1 LVAAAVA
8 PADVLTQTWR
18 ALGGD
23 PDALEHVSVAGRDPV
38 LPSSY
43 PLGALSIAAVGVA
56 TMAAAE
62 VWHARTRQTQ
72 RVTLTVD
79 DCVRACRSDQ
89 LVHVDGARPGNV
101 WNAFSGFYATGDDRF
116 VQLHTNFAHHL
127 ERTLR
132 VLGVGEDR
140 DAVAQAIAERKGTEL
155 ETALAEAGACAAL
168 ARTRNEW
175 VAHPQGAAIASL
187 PLLDTRVAAGT
198 SAPLPA
204 GDRPLAGVRVLDL
217 TRVIAGP
224 VATRTLAAHGADVL
238 RVSAA
243 HLPEIDM
250 LLPDTAL
257 GKRSTLLDLREAS
270 DAAQFRA
277 LVAGADVIVQSY
289 RPGALDSFGFSFDDA
304 RALQPNITYVSL
316 SAYSHAGPWAGRR
329 GYDTLVQTA
338 SGIAL
343 AEAESFGA
351 DRPRHLPISGLD
363 HATGYF
369 AAAAAMRAL
378 ADRHHSGGARHVR
391 CSLAQTRDWLETL
404 GRIDGTATA
413 RPDDAAIVATL
424 PAIDSAYGRVTYA
437 PPGGTLED
445 TPAQWTHGA
454 VTPGSSPAAWTD
466 A

>member
-1 LVAAAVA
+1 VTAVA
-8 PADVLTQTWR
+8 PTEAVRDTWR
-18 ALGGD
+18 ALGGSS
-23 PDALEHVSVAGRDPV
+23 DALEHVSVSGRDPV

-43 PLGALSIAAVGVA
+43 PIGALSVAAVGVA

-62 VWHARTRQTQ
+62 VWEARTGHTQ

-89 LVHVDGARPGNV
+89 LVHVDGTRPGDV
-101 WNAFSGFYATGDDRF
+101 WNPFSGFYATGDDRF

-132 VLGVGEDR
+132 VLGVNKDR
-140 DAVAQAIAERKGTEL
+140 DAVANAITTWDGAEL
-155 ETALAEAGACAAL
+155 ESALADAGACASL
-168 ARTRNEW
+168 ARTRAEW
-175 VAHPQGAAIASL
+175 MAHPQGTAVAEL
-187 PLLDTRVAAGT
+187 PLFDTLVTPGT
-198 SAPLPA
+198 TAPLPA
-204 GDRPLAGVRVLDL
+204 GDQPLAGIRVLDL

-257 GKRSTLLDLREAS
+257 GKRSTFLDLRDAD
-270 DAAQFRA
+270 DAARFRA
-277 LVAGADVIVQSY
+277 LVATADVIVQSY
-289 RPGALDSFGFSFDDA
+289 RPGALGGLGFSFDEV
-304 RALQPNITYVSL
+304 RALQPNITFVSL
-316 SAYSHAGPWAGRR
+316 SAYSHAGPWANRR

-338 SGIAL
+338 SGIAVSEG
-343 AEAESFGA
+343 EAFGSE
-351 DRPRHLPISGLD
+351 RPRHIPISGLD

-378 ADRHHSGGARHVR
+378 AARHHTGGARHVR
-391 CSLAQTRDWLETL
+391 CSLAQTREWLETL
-404 GRIDGTATA
+404 GRIAGTDTP
-413 RPDDAAIVATL
+413 RPDDSAIVATL
-424 PAIDSAYGRVTYA
+424 PTIDSAYGHVTYA
-437 PPGGTLED
+437 PPGGGLD
-445 TPAQWTHGA
+445 ATPARWTHGA
-454 VTPGSSPAAWTD
+454 TAPGSSPAAW